1 MVEQLLW
8 VEMLCKL
15 AAGLVLLIAPTT
27 TAAVLG
33 LPRPGSGF
41 WPRLLGATLV
51 GQGIASALQAG
62 VATARGL
69 ALGGSVAIN
78 LAAAGFLLAAVIL
91 TPPPARRGRLLIWLI
106 LAGLFLFSLIEIA
119 LAA

>member
-8 VEMLCKL
+8 VEMLLKL

-51 GQGIASALQAG
+51 GQGIASALLAG
-62 VATARGL
+62 RRCDRTR
-69 ALGGSVAIN
+69 LG
-78 LAAAGFLLAAVIL
+78 
-91 TPPPARRGRLLIWLI
+91 ARRQRCH
-106 LAGLFLFSLIEIA
+106 
-119 LAA
+119 